1 MQKTECFK
9 IRLTM
14 LNKGEDWLAE
24 DILTNNPL
32 LIIDCDHDGGLDP
45 IMIVADPFL
54 FVHHN
59 ELYLFYEEKSYFGHG
74 VLKMIKTDDLERW
87 SKPEMVLKEPFHLSY
102 PFVFEDN
109 GKVYMIPE
117 TSAVGEVRLY
127 QAQNDDLTKFAQIDT
142 LLRQD
147 CKDESIKIGYSDSSV
162 YKHDGKYFLMTTIND
177 SGINTMKLYVADNL
191 TGPYKEHPLSPICKS
206 QKYGRNAGSVI
217 ERDGVLYRFV
227 QDCEKRYGDNVHVFE
242 ITKMDD
248 TSYSEKLVKEY
259 LYDVAIPFYKEGGHQ
274 LNIVDFAGK
283 QIIAT
288 DAKEYILYL
297 FTRIIHKVKNLI

>member
-14 LNKGEDWLAE
+14 LDKGDNWLAK
-24 DILTNNPL
+24 DILTGDSL
-32 LIIDCDHDGGLDP
+32 LTINCDHDGGFNP

-59 ELYLFYEEKSYFGHG
+59 ELYLFYEEKRYLGHG
-74 VLKMIKTDDLERW
+74 VLKMDDLERW
-87 SKPEMVLKEPFHLSY
+87 TKPIVVLEEPFHLSY

-127 QAQNDDLTKFAQIDT
+127 QTQNDDLTKFVQIDT
-142 LLRQD
+142 LLRQNS
-147 CKDESIKIGYSDSSV
+147 KDGSIQIGYSDSSV
-162 YKHDGKYFLMTTIND
+162 HKHDGKYFLMTTINF
-177 SGINTMKLYVADNL
+177 SRINTMKLYVADEL
-191 TGPYKEHPLSPICKS
+191 KGPYKEHPMSPICTS

-217 ERDGVLYRFV
+217 ERDGILYRFA

-242 ITKMDD
+242 ITKMDA
-248 TSYSEKLVKEY
+248 TTYSEKLVKEY
-259 LYDVAIPFYKEGGHQ
+259 LYDKAVPFYKEGGHQ
-274 LNIVDFAGK
+274 LNMVNFAGK
-283 QIIAT
+283 QIVAT
-288 DAKEYILYL
+288 DAKEYILYF
-297 FTRIIHKVKNLI
+297 FTRVLHKVKKLI